1 MPGDWVSTD
10 WHMGCYASSLG
21 RWGSW
26 RKKVMKTGA
35 HQHMPRGNIDN
46 RAHRSMPGM
55 LPWVMAYNEEE
66 GGSKEVVSTMG
77 AEG

>member
-1 MPGDWVSTD
+1 
-10 WHMGCYASSLG
+10 
-21 RWGSW
+21 
-26 RKKVMKTGA
+26 MKTGA